1 VVEAVDI
8 RPTAEDEVQSL
19 GAVHVGVALE
29 ETATLEAHTRGVSQA
44 ANKHEREVLMEH
56 VRRSVVVITKAQV
69 PGNGAPLLMAVDMV
83 EAVSS
88 GLMIVRR
95 AGGSCAL

>member
-1 VVEAVDI
+1 LAP
-8 RPTAEDEVQSL
+8 RTSGWPS
-19 GAVHVGVALE
+19 E
-29 ETATLEAHTRGVSQA
+29 ETATPEAYTGGVSQA
-44 ANKHEREVLMEH
+44 ASKHEREVLMKH
-56 VRRSVVVITKAQV
+56 VRPSVVVITKAQV
-69 PGNGAPLLMAVDMV
+69 PGNGAPLLMTVDMV